1 MQQAIRL
8 NRNNKRQVMK
18 GRSLISTLIIALIG
32 AMAGLFVYT
41 RFLENK
47 EVVRESASEKQAI
60 AESTRFVS
68 METQTGG
75 PDLTFAAENTVHAVV
90 HVKVKAKVDYDYN
103 NPIYEFFYGQR
114 GNTSREVQG
123 YGSGV
128 IISSDGYIVTNNH
141 VIDEADEVE
150 VTLNDKRTFTA
161 SIIGR
166 DPSTD
171 IALLKIKADGL
182 PFIKFGNSDAV
193 RLGEWVLAVGNPFNL
208 TSTVTAGIISAKGR
222 DIGMLDN
229 SYSVESYLQTDAAL
243 NPGNSG
249 GALVNTQGELIGIT
263 SAILS
268 PNGAY
273 AGNSFAI
280 PTSIVTKVVQDLK
293 QYGEVQRGLLGV
305 EISDVTSEIA
315 DKEKLDAI
323 KGVYIQSVNSD
334 GAAAAAGLEKGDVI
348 VSVNDED
355 VSASSDLKE
364 KINRY
369 RPGDKVKVSYL
380 RKGKQQVADIVL
392 RNVDG
397 GTGIVAPGSGSTTIF
412 GVNVSPVSHDV
423 YQQYNI
429 SNGVMITSVTDGP
442 FKSLGLGRGTII
454 ISINGQK
461 VNSAAD
467 MRKACS
473 NEKNLSSIEGFTSD
487 GTYFKYQMKR

>member
-1 MQQAIRL
+1 MKDGNIL
-8 NRNNKRQVMK
+8 KSKVMK
-18 GRSLISTLIIALIG
+18 GRSLISTLIIALVG
-32 AMAGLFVYT
+32 AVAGLFIYT
-41 RFLENK
+41 RFLEK
-47 EVVRESASEKQAI
+47 KTVVTVSANEKQAV
-60 AESTRFVS
+60 AESTKFVS
-68 METQTGG
+68 MDTQAAG
-75 PDLTFAAENTVHAVV
+75 PDLTYAAENTVHAVV
-90 HVKVKAKVDYDYN
+90 HVKVKAKVEYDYS

-114 GNTSREVQG
+114 GPVSREVQG

-128 IISSDGYIVTNNH
+128 IISPDGYIVTNNH

-161 SIIGR
+161 TIVGR
-166 DPSTD
+166 DPGTD
-171 IALLKIKADGL
+171 IALLKIKATDL
-182 PFIKFGNSDAV
+182 PFIKFGNSDDV
-193 RLGEWVLAVGNPFNL
+193 KLGEWVLAVGNPFNL

-222 DIGMLDN
+222 NIGLLDN

-249 GALVNTQGELIGIT
+249 GALVNTRGELIGIT

-268 PNGAY
+268 PSGAY

-305 EISDVTSEIA
+305 EISDVNSDIA
-315 DKEKLDAI
+315 SKENLSAI

-348 VSVNDED
+348 TSINNEEVSE
-355 VSASSDLKE
+355 SSDLKV
-364 KINRY
+364 KINSY
-369 RPGDKVKVSYL
+369 RPGDKIKVGYL
-380 RKGKQQVADIVL
+380 HKGKQLVADVTL
-392 RNVDG
+392 RNVSG
-397 GTGIVAPGSGSTTIF
+397 GTGLVAPGSTSTTIF
-412 GVNVSPVSHDV
+412 GVNVSPLSNDA
-423 YQQYNI
+423 YAQYNI
-429 SNGVMITSVTDGP
+429 KNGVMITSVSDGP

-454 ISINGQK
+454 VSINGQK

-467 MRKACS
+467 MKKAS
-473 NEKNLSSIEGFTSD
+473 SDEKNLNSIEGFTAD